1 MERRESSS
9 RCQEIP
15 EEIVP
20 MGVMAGERSIKVIKV
35 MLNLNQH
42 LQKRLRLTKTNRI
55 RRAKV
60 QTPIRNLSHIKIFQT
75 VLSNLDLN
83 LWMLINIIFRIS
95 GCFDDKMMME
105 TIDGEPPCKHCQIF
119 LDIDVKY
126 FSGLPLTA

>member
-42 LQKRLRLTKTNRI
+42 LQKRLRPTKTNRI

-75 VLSNLDLN
+75 VLINFDLN
-83 LWMLINIIFRIS
+83 LWMLIINIFRIS
-95 GCFDDKMMME
+95 GCFGVKIMN
-105 TIDGEPPCKHCQIF
+105 GEPPCTSN
-119 LDIDVKY
+119 VKY
-126 FSGLPLTA
+126 FWTFM